1 MPFLLRC
8 RDFRGRGRSRSLA
21 ANALRARSRYGPQG
35 RRVKSRW
42 RSDIRDRLHVFP
54 DALPG
59 MIVRIPAGA
68 SDSKFYVISAA
79 DSVRESD
86 ETALVPIQ
94 PSGASTIAAP
104 AAAVAS
110 R

>member
-1 MPFLLRC
+1 
-8 RDFRGRGRSRSLA
+8 
-21 ANALRARSRYGPQG
+21 
-35 RRVKSRW
+35 
-42 RSDIRDRLHVFP
+42 
-54 DALPG
+54 